1 MCHRHTFIERKS
13 PPLVLFEPTGSSV
26 YVGQSTPAEIAKR
39 SANPVKKADYFDRQH
54 RGPNRTYEKCD
65 R

>member
-1 MCHRHTFIERKS
+1 M
-13 PPLVLFEPTGSSV
+13 
-26 YVGQSTPAEIAKR
+26 R

-54 RGPNRTYEKCD
+54 REPNRTYEKCD